1 MLIELILSPETVHQT
16 FRPLIDSIWKLD
28 VFFELVNKTLIRL
41 DSIKDQ
47 VQSLHSWELVQL
59 LEMGSRTSQ
68 TQPPSID
75 C

>member
-1 MLIELILSPETVHQT
+1 M
-16 FRPLIDSIWKLD
+16 FRPSIDSIWKLD
-28 VFFELVNKTLIRL
+28 VFFELFNRTLIRL

-47 VQSLHSWELVQL
+47 VQCLHSWELVQL